1 VVNPCLSCAVEKI
14 TILLA
19 DDHPSFR
26 EGLSRLLD
34 EEDDLTVV
42 AQAGDGEEAV
52 RLAKQMLPDIAI
64 VDVSMPKLD
73 GIQATSQIK
82 AACAA
87 TAVLIMSA
95 FGNESYVVG
104 AVEAGAS
111 GYLSKSVQVRELV
124 AAIRSL
130 HAGETVL
137 DPQAA
142 RKVFSRLTHG
152 SGALN
157 PGDARAELHPR
168 ELEVLRLAAKG
179 KSNKEIAEDLAI
191 SVRTVQSHLTNIF
204 NKLDISSRTE
214 AVLHALRAG
223 WFSLEDLS

>member
-1 VVNPCLSCAVEKI
+1 VNPCLGRDVEKI

-26 EGLSRLLD
+26 EGLSRLLE
-34 EEDDLTVV
+34 EEDDLAVV

-52 RLAKQMLPDIAI
+52 RLAKEILPDIAI

-73 GIQATSQIK
+73 GIQTTSQIK
-82 AACAA
+82 AACPA

-95 FGNESYVVG
+95 YGNESYVVG

-142 RKVFSRLTHG
+142 RKVLGRLTRA
-152 SGALN
+152 SGAATPEGN
-157 PGDARAELHPR
+157 GAELHPR

-179 KSNKEIAEDLAI
+179 KSNKEIGEELAI

-204 NKLDISSRTE
+204 NKLDIGSRTE

-223 WFSLEDLS
+223 WFTLEDLS

>member
-1 VVNPCLSCAVEKI
+1 MNPCLGRDVQKI

-26 EGLSRLLD
+26 EGLCRLL
-34 EEDDLTVV
+34 EEENDLAVV

-52 RLAKQMLPDIAI
+52 RLAREILPDIAI

-82 AACAA
+82 AACPA

-95 FGNESYVVG
+95 YGNESYVVG

-111 GYLSKSVQVRELV
+111 GYLSKGVQVRELV

-142 RKVFSRLTHG
+142 RKVFSRLTRA
-152 SGALN
+152 SGAVVSEAA
-157 PGDARAELHPR
+157 PAELHPR

-179 KSNKEIAEDLAI
+179 KSNKEIAEELSI

-223 WFSLEDLS
+223 WFTLEDLS